1 MTLGEKIRK
10 YRLLKGWTQKELGI
24 AVGFSAVTADSRIR
38 KYESDLMTP
47 RDEMRLK
54 LANALDVDLSS
65 ISDTDIATYED
76 VMQALFLFEESYEMD
91 IDTKDGKTLLV
102 FDNSNISIRT
112 LITFMNIWRNQKATL
127 LSDPINPTPDQLRA
141 YQIWKS
147 RFSSNISEYFSN
159 KEKAIE
165 AQYNKLITKAEKS
178 CPYAKKTS
186 DITLLLRK
194 IVESGFTIST
204 LYNYTNSPTDGPG
217 FTFIVS
223 ELLDPPSED
232 AAHLFA
238 QFLSEIKH
246 FSKLG
251 AKVYT
256 ELQLPED
263 SLLITYFIPVA
274 SFSIIKDQLDDLL
287 EYRRSVANGNKNEF
301 SRDSFETS
309 FANSLKTDYCYIE
322 DEIARYSDR

>member
-1 MTLGEKIRK
+1 M
-10 YRLLKGWTQKELGI
+10 
-24 AVGFSAVTADSRIR
+24 
-38 KYESDLMTP
+38 
-47 RDEMRLK
+47 
-54 LANALDVDLSS
+54 
-65 ISDTDIATYED
+65 
-76 VMQALFLFEESYEMD
+76 
-91 IDTKDGKTLLV
+91 
-102 FDNSNISIRT
+102 
-112 LITFMNIWRNQKATL
+112 
-127 LSDPINPTPDQLRA
+127 
-141 YQIWKS
+141 
-147 RFSSNISEYFSN
+147 
-159 KEKAIE
+159 
-165 AQYNKLITKAEKS
+165 
-178 CPYAKKTS
+178 
-186 DITLLLRK
+186 
-194 IVESGFTIST
+194 ESGFTIST
-204 LYNYTNSPTDGPG
+204 LYNYTHSPTDGPG